1 MARRSGGSSESTAA
15 GAAASTVT
23 GSAFG
28 YQADVSLF
36 GGPASV
42 RGFLQTVPPGDTRS
56 ASPAVTL
63 PPGGSSATITAIAR
77 DGALAQYGPAIL
89 FGGKPP
95 ANPDA
100 PLPPSGELRASTQGK
115 RSVTSSASVKKIGPG
130 PLVAD
135 AVRSTCHASKTG
147 VTGSTTV
154 TRGVLATATDADGNT
169 TSTEAIPAHPQVNLT
184 LEGTTGTG
192 DSFRAVFNEQTIDA
206 DGSITVNAVHLYLL
220 GPTAVGDV
228 VIAQSQAGVS

>member
-28 YQADVSLF
+28 YRTDVSLF

-42 RGFLQTVPPGDTRS
+42 RGFGQTVPPGDTKS

-63 PPGGSSATITAIAR
+63 PTGGSSATVSAI
-77 DGALAQYGPAIL
+77 DGSGALAQYGPAIL

-95 ANPDA
+95 ASPDT

-130 PLVAD
+130 PFVAD

-147 VTGSTTV
+147 VTASTTI
-154 TRGVLATATDADGNT
+154 TRGVLATATDADGNAT
-169 TSTEAIPAHPQVNLT
+169 VTEAIPSHPPANFT

-192 DSFRAVFNEQTIDA
+192 DSFRAVFNEQTVQA
-206 DGSITVNAVHLYLL
+206 DGSITVDAVHLYLL
-220 GPTAVGDV
+220 GPTAVGEV
-228 VIAQSQAGVS
+228 VIAQSEAGVS

>member
-1 MARRSGGSSESTAA
+1 MARQSGGSQESKGA
-15 GAAASTVT
+15 GATPSVI

-28 YQADVSLF
+28 YQTDVSLF
-36 GGPASV
+36 GGPVSV
-42 RGFLQTVPPGDTRS
+42 RGFGQTVPPGTTKS
-56 ASPAVTL
+56 ASPSVAL
-63 PPGGSSATITAIAR
+63 PPGGSSATITAVDG
-77 DGALAQYGPAIL
+77 DGALAQYGPAVL

-95 ANPDA
+95 ANPDV

-115 RSVTSSASVKKIGPG
+115 RSVTSSASAKKIGPG

-147 VTGSTTV
+147 VTGSTTI

-169 TSTEAIPAHPQVNLT
+169 TSSEAIPAHPPANLT
-184 LEGTTGTG
+184 FEGTTGTG
-192 DSFRAVFNEQTIDA
+192 DSFRAVFNEQTVQG

-220 GPTAVGDV
+220 GPTALGDV
-228 VIAQSQAGVS
+228 VIAQSHAGVS